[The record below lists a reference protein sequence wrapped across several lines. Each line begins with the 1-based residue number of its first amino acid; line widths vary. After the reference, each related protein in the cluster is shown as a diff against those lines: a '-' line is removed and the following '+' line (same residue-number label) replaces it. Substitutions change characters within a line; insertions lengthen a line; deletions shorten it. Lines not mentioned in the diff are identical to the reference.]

1 MLSHVKAQKKDG
13 DLHTGMEGFWQ
24 EDDMVQIPLAVLSKW
39 NSIFCKDNEM
49 YIVENPS
56 VFAGL
61 CAGHTKQVS
70 CMCMNGQ
77 PRLAGLVTLDLLAA
91 SGTVVYYAGDLDPEG
106 LLIAQKIS
114 EYYAGEF
121 HYWHMTVEDYEK
133 SKSNETI
140 SEKRIKSLE
149 RITDTELFPVAEK
162 MRLDRLAGQPLTVY
176 GPHGMQ
182 PGVGCGID
190 ARGALRVEAGGRIT
204 AVHSGEVSV
213 RAG

>member
-1 MLSHVKAQKKDG
+1 
-13 DLHTGMEGFWQ
+13 
-24 EDDMVQIPLAVLSKW
+24 MVQVPLAVLSKW

-140 SEKRIKSLE
+140 SDKKSGTHHGYRVISGGRKNAPGPAGRISGKNRNKIEAS
-149 RITDTELFPVAEK
+149 
-162 MRLDRLAGQPLTVY
+162 
-176 GPHGMQ
+176 
-182 PGVGCGID
+182 GIM
-190 ARGALRVEAGGRIT
+190 VEAQHHKLIT
-204 AVHSGEVSV
+204 TY
-213 RAG
+213 

>member
-1 MLSHVKAQKKDG
+1 
-13 DLHTGMEGFWQ
+13 
-24 EDDMVQIPLAVLSKW
+24 
-39 NSIFCKDNEM
+39 
-49 YIVENPS
+49 
-56 VFAGL
+56 
-61 CAGHTKQVS
+61 
-70 CMCMNGQ
+70 MCMNGQ

-162 MRLDRLAGQPLTVY
+162 CAWTGWPDIRKK
-176 GPHGMQ
+176 
-182 PGVGCGID
+182 
-190 ARGALRVEAGGRIT
+190 
-204 AVHSGEVSV
+204 
-213 RAG
+213 